1 VAKPKPFPQAWS
13 ERKMGW
19 QISVVD
25 GGFTDMYQN
34 MATLADG
41 KVNLYWALHYD
52 SISFAVKAT
61 RPSNWLAIAF
71 GRWVTAR
78 NNHILQRLCF

>member
-1 VAKPKPFPQAWS
+1 
-13 ERKMGW
+13 MGW

-25 GGFTDMYQN
+25 GGFTDMYPN

-41 KVNLYWALHYD
+41 KVILYWALHYD
-52 SISFAVKAT
+52 SISFAVRGT

-71 GRWVTAR
+71 GRWVLDFGFAFD
-78 NNHILQRLCF
+78 LCRFLLNGFSC